1 MIHNLNFA
9 YAMVWIMLTQFSLL
23 NPIVFVTFTLGI
35 HGVYQ
40 VFQTDVL
47 HIVFHLQFNIY
58 MKGFDVIL
66 NFKLQII

>member
-9 YAMVWIMLTQFSLL
+9 QPAMVWIMLTQFSLL

-47 HIVFHLQFNIY
+47 HITFICSIIT
-58 MKGFDVIL
+58 IL
-66 NFKLQII
+66 KDLMLI